1 MHTRRTR
8 HQIYL
13 PDLSAMLDAMAA
25 HPGSTNAAVIT
36 DALAAWFYRRAG
48 HELNQRF
55 TTRLDRLSRRSAVYP
70 ASAYPHRVPAGFR
83 RRSDRLGRL
92 GYYNRMKLVGRM
104 LARTVPRQGLLTS
117 HAQKWRRV
125 NEGIRHA

>member
-1 MHTRRTR
+1 MHTRKTR

-13 PDLSAMLDAMAA
+13 PDLSAMLDAMAG
-25 HPGSTNAAVIT
+25 HPGSTKAAVIT
-36 DALAAWFYRRAG
+36 DALAAWFYRQAG

-55 TTRLDRLSRRSAVYP
+55 DRLSRRSAVYP

-92 GYYNRMKLVGRM
+92 GYYRRMKLVGRK
-104 LARTVPRQGLLTS
+104 LARTVPRQGPLTS
-117 HAQKWRRV
+117 HAEKWRWI